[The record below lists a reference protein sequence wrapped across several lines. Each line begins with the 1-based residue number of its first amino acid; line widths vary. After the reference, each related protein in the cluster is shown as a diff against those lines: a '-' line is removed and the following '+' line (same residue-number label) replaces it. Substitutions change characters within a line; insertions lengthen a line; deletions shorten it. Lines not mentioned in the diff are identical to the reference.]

1 MQLVLRIN
9 QDFEILFLSALRRI
23 MKVMIIDTFVLFF
36 VLLSSFAV
44 SSLESSSDDK
54 FESSDRIDDLLEEVS
69 DSVSEYMRASVS

>member
-9 QDFEILFLSALRRI
+9 QNFEILFSALRRI